1 MRKPSQSIKRIF
13 CPRISREL
21 QREIDKGNVRNMYLL
36 STIVLCVELIMLLI
50 YIVTNLAGFGDAE
63 LYSALR
69 VSFCV
74 LVCAVAMVVSTHMR
88 RKEDYR
94 YWLVTL
100 VDVLGFLVL
109 TGWSVF
115 AAYFQ
120 AARGEQYLTFYAVMV
135 GFLCFISFR
144 PILACILTAAAYAG
158 LWIMLRCMG
167 GGQELNIFNY
177 AVMAILTAVGMII
190 RYDQQIKVSRS
201 VLELQELN
209 RSLSHASRHDAL
221 TGLYNREALS
231 EDRKLLYG
239 VPITVVLADIDYF
252 KNVNDIHGHSVGD
265 RALREAGMLL
275 RESFPGSMVYRYG
288 GDEFLMMFRSL
299 ETPAQAQ
306 AAEDSLSFDLP
317 IRSGSLE
324 IRLSLGTAE
333 GVVHEDAEFVA
344 LISQADS
351 RLYEV
356 KRRVHAEDDP
366 RDRRDYRE

>member
-1 MRKPSQSIKRIF
+1 MRKPSQSIMRIF
-13 CPRISREL
+13 CPHISEEL
-21 QREIDKGNVRNMYLL
+21 QWEIDRGNVRNLHLL
-36 STIVLCVELIMLLI
+36 STVVLCVELVMLLI
-50 YIVTNLAGFGDAE
+50 YIVTNLAGFGDAA
-63 LYSALR
+63 LFSALR

-74 LVCAVAMVVSTHMR
+74 LVCAVAMAISARMK
-88 RKEDYR
+88 RKGDYR
-94 YWLVTL
+94 YRLVTL

-109 TGWSVF
+109 TAWSIF

-120 AARGEQYLTFYAVMV
+120 ALRGEQYLTFYAVMV
-135 GFLCFISFR
+135 GFLCFISYR
-144 PILACILTAAAYAG
+144 PILACVLTAAAYVG
-158 LWIMLRCMG
+158 LWIMLRCAG
-167 GGQELNIFNY
+167 GGQELNVFNY
-177 AVMAILTAVGMII
+177 LVMAIITAVGMIT

-221 TGLYNREALS
+221 TGLYNREALA
-231 EDRKLLYG
+231 EDQKRFYG

-252 KNVNDIHGHSVGD
+252 KNVNDTHGHYVGD

-288 GDEFLMMFRSL
+288 GDEFLIMFRSMGNL
-299 ETPAQAQ
+299 SQPDRVE
-306 AAEDSLSFDLP
+306 ESRSFDLP

-324 IRLSLGTAE
+324 IRLSFGAAT
-333 GVVHEDAEFVA
+333 GVVFEDTEFVA

-366 RDRRDYRE
+366 RGRRS